1 MFDLVA
7 MVSSGLVVVVII
19 IVVVVVVVVVI
30 DLVCSLHLTVDRLRQ

>member
-19 IVVVVVVVVVI
+19 IIVVVVVVVI